1 MSVLFQD
8 LRYALRM
15 LVKNPGFTLVA
26 VLTLGLGIGANTAI
40 FSVVNGVLF
49 RPLPYPQ
56 PERLMWVGMGDPH
69 DKIGTSSVL
78 SDADFLDW
86 QSRNRVFE
94 HVAAFADSWFT
105 LTGSGAPERLRGAHV
120 TADFFPTL
128 GIAPSL
134 GRGFAAG
141 EDAHGSARIVVLS
154 HALWR
159 QRFGSDPGI
168 LGKTLMVND
177 VPRTVVGVMPPGFQ
191 FPPEQGGSLP
201 GSVEIWSLMT
211 NAPPERRGPYYLRGL
226 GRLRDTASPQQARA
240 EVEAIGWSVAKEH
253 PLDNAG
259 VTYVAD
265 PLKEALV
272 SDVRQPLL
280 VLLGAVAFVLLIAA
294 ANVAN
299 LMLARATARERE
311 IAIRLAVGAGRG
323 RIVRQWLTEGL
334 LLALLG
340 AGFGL
345 LIAYWTTDTLLA
357 LSPANLPS
365 LGDVRLDGRVL
376 GFTLAVACLSGVFT
390 ALGSA
395 LHSTQGGIVGALSER
410 AHAGEN
416 RAGRR
421 TRNLLVIGETA
432 FSVMLLVG
440 AALMITSFLRLQ
452 RVSPG
457 FVPENILTLSVD
469 LPGARYDESKVNPFY
484 TQLLERVSALPGVES
499 AGIGNSLPPATLQIT
514 DNFSVEGRPAIPG
527 KAAPLASVLFVSPD
541 YFSALGVP
549 ILRGRN
555 FSASD
560 REGAP
565 LVVIINETLA
575 RRYFGEQDPVGKRM
589 KVGGPE
595 RPTAPWMEIVGVVGD
610 VKFSGLQADPYPS
623 YYEPYLQVPW
633 YGTYL
638 VVRSP
643 SDPGGLGRAVQQVMT
658 SLDPNLAVAEVHT
671 IEDLMAASLAAP
683 RFLTLL
689 LTLFGST
696 AILLAG
702 VGLYGV
708 VSYRVGLRTNEIGIR
723 MALGARPMDVVR
735 MVISQGMALAAGGVF
750 LGLGGAVILS
760 RVLQG
765 LLFGVTPNDP
775 VTLMGSALVL
785 AAVACLACYLPAR
798 RAARVEPLVALRCE

>member
-15 LVKNPGFTLVA
+15 LVKNPGFTAVA
-26 VLTLGLGIGANTAI
+26 ILTLGLGIGANTAI

-56 PERLMWVGMGDPH
+56 PDRLMAVWMGEPQ
-69 DKIGTSSVL
+69 DKGFQSTF

-86 QSRNRVFE
+86 QSHNQVFAR
-94 HVAAFADSWFT
+94 VAAYTDTSFT
-105 LTGSGAPERLRGAHV
+105 LTGSGEPERLRGAAV
-120 TADFFPTL
+120 TVDFFATL

-141 EDAHGSARIVVLS
+141 EDAPESPRLVVLS
-154 HALWR
+154 HSLWR

-168 LGKTLMVND
+168 LGTTIRVND

-191 FPPEQGGSLP
+191 FPPEQGGSP
-201 GSVEIWSLMT
+201 GPVEIWSLMT
-211 NAPPERRGPYYLRGL
+211 KTPPTRRGPYYLSGL
-226 GRLRDTASPQQARA
+226 GRLRDTASPQQAKA
-240 EVEAIGWSVAKEH
+240 EVETIGWRIAKEH

-259 VTYVAD
+259 VTYLTA

-272 SDVRQPLL
+272 RNVRRPLL

-299 LMLARATARERE
+299 LMLARTTARERE

-345 LIAYWTTDTLLA
+345 LLAHWTTDTLLA
-357 LSPANLPS
+357 LSPANLPR
-365 LGDVRLDGRVL
+365 LGEVGLDGRVL

-395 LHSTQGGIVGALSER
+395 LHSTQGGIFGALSER
-410 AHAGEN
+410 AHGGEN
-416 RAGRR
+416 RSGRR

-432 FSVMLLVG
+432 LSVMLLVG
-440 AALMITSFLRLQ
+440 SALMITSFLRLQ

-457 FVPENILTLSVD
+457 FAPENILTLSVD
-469 LPGARYDESKVNPFY
+469 LPSSRYEDAKVNPFY
-484 TQLLERVSALPGVES
+484 TQLLERVRALPGVEF

-514 DNFSVEGRPAIPG
+514 DNFSLEGRPAKPG
-527 KAAPLASVLFVSPD
+527 MTAPLASVLFVSPD
-541 YFSALGVP
+541 YFRALGVP

-555 FSASD
+555 FTASD

-565 LVVIINETLA
+565 LVVMINETLA
-575 RRYFGEQDPVGKRM
+575 RRYFPGQDPVGKRM

-610 VKFSGLQADPYPS
+610 VKFSGLQADPEPS

-633 YGTYL
+633 SGTYL

-643 SDPGGLGRAVQQVMT
+643 SDPRRLARAVRQAVA

-671 IEDLMAASLAAP
+671 MEDLMAASLATP
-683 RFLTLL
+683 RFLTIL

-696 AILLAG
+696 AVLLAG

-708 VSYRVGLRTNEIGIR
+708 VSYRVALRTNEIGIR
-723 MALGARPMDVVR
+723 MALGARPLDVVR
-735 MVISQGMALAAGGVF
+735 MVISQGMALAAGGVL

-775 VTLMGSALVL
+775 VTLVGSALLLV
-785 AAVACLACYLPAR
+785 AVAGLACYLPAR
-798 RAARVEPLVALRCE
+798 RASRVEPLVALRCE

>member
-8 LRYALRM
+8 IRYALRM
-15 LVKNPGFTLVA
+15 IARNPGFTVVA
-26 VLTLGLGIGANTAI
+26 ILTLGLGIGANTAI

-56 PERLMWVGMGDPH
+56 PERLMSVGMGDPH
-69 DKIGTSSVL
+69 DKNGMSVL

-86 QSRNRVFE
+86 QSHNQVFE
-94 HVAAFADSWFT
+94 RVAAYTDGWFT
-105 LTGSGAPERLRGAHV
+105 LTGSGAPERLRGAAV
-120 TADFFPTL
+120 TADFFTTL
-128 GIAPSL
+128 GVAPSL

-141 EDAHGSARIVVLS
+141 EDAPGSARLVVLS

-159 QRFGSDPGI
+159 QRFGSDPRI
-168 LGKTLMVND
+168 LGKTLRVND
-177 VPRTVVGVMPPGFQ
+177 VSRTVVGVMPPGFH
-191 FPPEQGGSLP
+191 FPTEGAGSLP
-201 GSVEIWSLMT
+201 GRVELWSLMT
-211 NAPPERRGPYYLRGL
+211 NRPPPRRGPYYLWGL

-240 EVEAIGWSVAKEH
+240 EVETIGRRVAEEH

-259 VTYVAD
+259 VTYLAD
-265 PLKEALV
+265 PLKETLV
-272 SDVRQPLL
+272 GDVRRPLL

-311 IAIRLAVGAGRG
+311 IAIRLAIGAARG

-345 LIAYWTTDTLLA
+345 LLAHWGTDLLLA
-357 LSPANLPS
+357 LSPANLPRLS
-365 LGDVRLDGRVL
+365 EVRLDGRVL
-376 GFTLAVACLSGVFT
+376 GFTLAMVCLSGVLT

-395 LHSTQGGIVGALSER
+395 LQSAHSGIFGALSER

-440 AALMITSFLRLQ
+440 AALMITSLMRLQ

-457 FVPENILTLSVD
+457 FAPENILTLSVD
-469 LPGARYDESKVNPFY
+469 LTGARYDDSKVNAFY
-484 TQLLERVSALPGVES
+484 TQLLERVSALPGVHS

-514 DNFSVEGRPAIPG
+514 DNFSVEGRPAKPG
-527 KAAPLASVLFVSPD
+527 MTAPLASVLFVSPG
-541 YFSALGVP
+541 YFNALGVP

-555 FSASD
+555 FNASD

-565 LVVIINETLA
+565 LVVMINETLA
-575 RRYFGEQDPVGKRM
+575 RRYFPDQDPVGKRM

-610 VKFSGLQADPYPS
+610 VKFSGLDADPQPS

-633 YGTYL
+633 SGTYL

-643 SDPGGLGRAVQQVMT
+643 SDPGRLARAVQQAVA
-658 SLDPNLAVAEVHT
+658 SLDPNLATAEVST
-671 IEDLMAASLAAP
+671 MEDLMAQSLARP

-702 VGLYGV
+702 VGIYGV
-708 VSYRVGLRTNEIGIR
+708 VSYRVALRTNEIGIR
-723 MALGARPMDVVR
+723 MALGARPLDVVR
-735 MVISQGMALAAGGVF
+735 MVLSQGMALAAGGVL

-775 VTLMGSALVL
+775 VTLVGSALLLV
-785 AAVACLACYLPAR
+785 AVAGLACYLPAR
-798 RAARVEPLVALRCE
+798 RASRVEPLIALRCE